1 MISEGG
7 QKKKGSDQKG
17 PFVEVERISS
27 AALWA
32 HPVYIILHYAM
43 QCNAKARQGKEK
55 RSKASIRLCLK
66 WCYTD
71 LDSRTA

>member
-7 QKKKGSDQKG
+7 PKKRGSDQKG

-43 QCNAKARQGKEK
+43 QCNAMQSKARQGKAK
-55 RSKASIRLCLK
+55 QGKYPIVS
-66 WCYTD
+66 
-71 LDSRTA
+71 